1 MFETL
6 NRERLLH
13 NIVAYKTSGRTLS
26 IEEGNARESVFAGFG
41 LDEVSALGG
50 KRVEYGQVSGICSE
64 SVNNF
69 ATVMMNTTFF
79 RTSFSRLANEFA
91 AEPMTLKDIIGRLEA
106 DRFFVFQPAGSD
118 IVSVV
123 FHSTASPSDM
133 LLGYVSAC
141 FAAIGSQNVEKNSV
155 LFLGA
160 LRESG
165 WSLEY
170 LQLNSNGWTGQKES
184 RPKVT

>member
-69 ATVMMNTTFF
+69 ATFMMND
-79 RTSFSRLANEFA
+79 EY
-91 AEPMTLKDIIGRLEA
+91 I
-106 DRFFVFQPAGSD
+106 
-118 IVSVV
+118 
-123 FHSTASPSDM
+123 
-133 LLGYVSAC
+133 
-141 FAAIGSQNVEKNSV
+141 
-155 LFLGA
+155 LFLGH
-160 LRESG
+160 RSQG
-165 WSLEY
+165 WRTSLP
-170 LQLNSNGWTGQKES
+170 QNQ
-184 RPKVT
+184 